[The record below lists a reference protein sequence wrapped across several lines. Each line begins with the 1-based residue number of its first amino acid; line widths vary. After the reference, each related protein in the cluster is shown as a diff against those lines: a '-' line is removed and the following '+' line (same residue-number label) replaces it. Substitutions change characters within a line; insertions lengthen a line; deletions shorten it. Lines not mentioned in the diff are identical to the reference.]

1 MEDLGRSDNGEKV
14 STKLPTLV
22 QYGVK
27 LPFRVTVVGQTDSG
41 KTHSIIRHWLSG
53 RISFWKYINGELTA
67 CQLQHCLY
75 CSNGGM
81 SDEEKQRLNN
91 EFIDKER
98 VGTSQKR
105 LFHLNRLPSRKELFE
120 FITATSEIGQQPKKK
135 ESSSKRDKHGASISS
150 RRDIEQIV
158 FSENE
163 NNAPNRVV
171 VMDDLM
177 IEAFNSRDK
186 EVTST
191 INLLMTKLIHHSS
204 ISVLII
210 CHELYPK
217 GPNSVLLR
225 DQSTGIHLHSVAN
238 AQKAKN
244 YVCNYLTDDDE
255 KAHYNQLFKEHVL
268 NVVDGVKGKHR
279 GSIFVKFS
287 PIVDNETGLKAGRFL
302 TFSKRDHSVVH
313 ELMKER

>member
-1 MEDLGRSDNGEKV
+1 M
-14 STKLPTLV
+14 
-22 QYGVK
+22 
-27 LPFRVTVVGQTDSG
+27 
-41 KTHSIIRHWLSG
+41 
-53 RISFWKYINGELTA
+53 

-81 SDEEKQRLNN
+81 SDEEKQRLKD

-98 VGTSQKR
+98 VGTSQQR
-105 LFHLNRLPSRKELFE
+105 LFHLNRLPSKKDLFK
-120 FITATSEIGQQPKKK
+120 FIASMSEIGQQSKKK
-135 ESSSKRDKHGASISS
+135 ESRKRDIHGASISS

-158 FSENE
+158 FSEKE

-177 IEAFNSRDK
+177 IDALSSRDK

-191 INLLMTKLIHHSS
+191 MNLLMMKLSHHNK
-204 ISVLII
+204 ISVLIV
-210 CHELYPK
+210 CHKLYPK

-225 DQSTGIHLHSVAN
+225 DQSTGIHLHSIAN

-244 YVCNYLTDDDE
+244 YVCNYLTDNDE
-255 KAHYNQLFKEHVL
+255 KAQYNQLFKEHVL
-268 NVVDGVKGKHR
+268 DIVDGVTGKHR

-287 PIVDNETGLKAGRFL
+287 PSVDNEMGLKAG
-302 TFSKRDHSVVH
+302 
-313 ELMKER
+313 

>member
-1 MEDLGRSDNGEKV
+1 MENLGRNDNGEKA
-14 STKLPTLV
+14 STNLPTLV

-27 LPFRVTVVGQTDSG
+27 LPFRVAVVGQTDSG
-41 KTHSIIRHWLSG
+41 KTHSIIRRWLGG
-53 RISFWKYINGELTA
+53 RISFWKYINGELTT

-81 SDEEKQRLNN
+81 SDEEKHRLKD

-98 VGTSQKR
+98 VGTSQQR
-105 LFHLNRLPSRKELFE
+105 LFHLNRLPSKKELFE
-120 FITATSEIGQQPKKK
+120 FIASTSEIGQQPKKK
-135 ESSSKRDKHGASISS
+135 ESRKRDKHGASISS

-158 FSENE
+158 FSENK

-177 IEAFNSRDK
+177 IDAFNSRDK

-191 INLLMTKLIHHSS
+191 MNLLMTKLSHHIN
-204 ISVLII
+204 ISVLIVR
-210 CHELYPK
+210 HELYPK

-225 DQSTGIHLHSVAN
+225 DQLTGIHLHSVAN

-244 YVCNYLTDDDE
+244 NFCNYLTDDDE
-255 KAHYNQLFKEHVL
+255 KARFNQLFKEHVL
-268 NVVDGVKGKHR
+268 DVVDGVKGKCR

-287 PIVDNETGLKAGRFL
+287 PSVDNETGLKAGQFL
-302 TFSKRDHSVVH
+302 TFSERDHSVVH